1 MDAHLRELLDLVLRW
16 VHLIAGIMWIGNSML
31 WNWLDR
37 NLEPP
42 APDRPLDEGTIW
54 MVHSG
59 GFYEMRKLQLEP
71 HQMPERLHWFW
82 LQATTTWISGVLLLV
97 VVYYLGGKAAL
108 VDAQVADMSQARAIG
123 VSLALLIGSW
133 AAYDLLW
140 RSPLG
145 KRSGLA
151 AGVSVLALVGLAWG
165 LTHVFNGQAAFLHM
179 GAILGTLMVSN
190 VWQHILPSQREL
202 VRLTEAGKRQEA
214 ALGKAAKTRSIHN
227 NYMTFPVL
235 FTMISGHFPSTYGG
249 PHAWLVLVV
258 VMLTGAGVRHVMN
271 IRFTWPAWRPAL
283 AAIVATG
290 FGLVWA
296 FTRPAPLEP
305 AGRPVAWTEV
315 ASVVQRHC
323 VSCHAVRPGL
333 PAPPKGV
340 ALDTP
345 EGVQRAGDRI
355 LMQAVHARAMPPG
368 NLTGMTDAERQLL
381 GRWLAGSKQ

>member
-1 MDAHLRELLDLVLRW
+1 
-16 VHLIAGIMWIGNSML
+16 
-31 WNWLDR
+31 
-37 NLEPP
+37 
-42 APDRPLDEGTIW
+42 
-54 MVHSG
+54 
-59 GFYEMRKLQLEP
+59 
-71 HQMPERLHWFW
+71 
-82 LQATTTWISGVLLLV
+82 
-97 VVYYLGGKAAL
+97 
-108 VDAQVADMSQARAIG
+108 MSQTRAIG
-123 VSLALLIGSW
+123 LSLALLIGSW
-133 AAYDLLW
+133 AAYDMLW

-145 KRSGLA
+145 KRPGLA
-151 AGVSVLALVGLAWG
+151 AGVSVLALVALAWG

-283 AAIVATG
+283 AAILVTG

-296 FTRPAPLEP
+296 LTRPAPLGPE
-305 AGRPVAWTEV
+305 GRPVAWAEV
-315 ASVVQRHC
+315 APVLQRHC
-323 VSCHAVRPGL
+323 VSCHAARPGL
-333 PAPPKGV
+333 PPPPKGV
-340 ALDTP
+340 ALDTR
-345 EGVQRAGDRI
+345 EGAQRAGDRI

-368 NLTGMTDAERQLL
+368 NLTGMTDEERRLL
-381 GRWLAGSKQ
+381 GRWLQGSRQ